1 MTNEE
6 FREERRTWTP
16 TPQLP
21 KLAEPVDRT
30 RRTGGA
36 LGDTPGVEAD
46 FDWGKLAGTI
56 ANVASSLF

>member
-36 LGDTPGVEAD
+36 LGNTPGVEAD
-46 FDWGKLAGTI
+46 FDWGKLAGTL
-56 ANVASSLF
+56 ANVASSIF